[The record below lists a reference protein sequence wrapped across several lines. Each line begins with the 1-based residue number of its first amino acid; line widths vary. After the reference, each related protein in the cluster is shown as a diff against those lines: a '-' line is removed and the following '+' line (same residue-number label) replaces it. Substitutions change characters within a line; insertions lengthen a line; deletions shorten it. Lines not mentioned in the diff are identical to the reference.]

1 MPETVNANEKTSMTI
16 TSQLLDIDG
25 VAVPGSVLDVM
36 MITIHHF
43 NDRSLRIRSSDD
55 ALADSRITIGEDGIL
70 NWEVRP
76 YETQIIQ
83 PDVVAFGRSERHR
96 AVFEFMYESASV
108 GTLTNPFSTVLDS
121 KTITVNHPS
130 HGLLVRDNIYFIGTD
145 DVGGLD
151 IGGQYIVRTV
161 VDPDTYTI
169 AHFDQAVATEANGG
183 GTPDWFANGKAG
195 SAEVLMN
202 IKRFDPV

>member
-1 MPETVNANEKTSMTI
+1 MTDTVNANEKTSMTI

-55 ALADSRITIGEDGIL
+55 VLSDSRITIDESGLL

-83 PDVVAFGRSERHR
+83 PDLVAFGRNEKHR

-108 GTLTNPFSTVLDS
+108 GVLNNPFSTVEGS

-130 HGLLVRDNIYFIGTD
+130 HGLLVRDNVYYIGTE

-161 VDPDTYTI
+161 IDPDTYTI
-169 AHFDQAVATEANGG
+169 THFDDATSTEIDGG
-183 GTPDWFANGKAG
+183 GLPDWYANGKSG

>member
-1 MPETVNANEKTSMTI
+1 MPDTVNANEKTSMTI

-25 VAVPGSVLDVM
+25 AAVPGSVLDVM

-55 ALADSRITIGEDGIL
+55 ALADPKITISEAGIL

-83 PDVVAFGRSERHR
+83 PDAVGFGKTERHR

-108 GTLTNPFSTVLDS
+108 GVLTNPFSTTLGS

-130 HGLLVRDNIYFIGTD
+130 HGLLVRDNVYYIGTE

-161 VDPDTYTI
+161 IDPDNYTI
-169 AHFDQAVATEANGG
+169 THFDAATATEAAGG
-183 GTPDWFANGKAG
+183 GTPDWYANGKAG